1 MDLYPLKEKHPNIIK
16 SKSGKSLDDITLEA
30 IVSGNVTAEDIKIS
44 KEVLIL
50 QAEVARQEGK
60 IQLAKNFV
68 RSAELID
75 IPDDEILDMYN
86 MLRPYRS
93 TEEELTQLSQRLRKS
108 YDAQVCADFIEE
120 TLRVYKKRDLL
131 RQKLN

>member
-16 SKSGKSLDDITLEA
+16 SKSGKGLNEITLEA
-30 IVSGNVTAEDIKIS
+30 IVSGEVTAEDIKIS
-44 KEVLIL
+44 KEVLVL

-60 IQLAKNFV
+60 IQLAQNFI
-68 RSAELID
+68 RSAELIE
-75 IPDDEILDMYN
+75 IPDDRILEMYN

-93 TEEELTQLSQRLRKS
+93 TEDELKELSAQLRNE

-120 TLRVYKKRDLL
+120 TLYVYKKRDLL
-131 RQKLN
+131 KQ